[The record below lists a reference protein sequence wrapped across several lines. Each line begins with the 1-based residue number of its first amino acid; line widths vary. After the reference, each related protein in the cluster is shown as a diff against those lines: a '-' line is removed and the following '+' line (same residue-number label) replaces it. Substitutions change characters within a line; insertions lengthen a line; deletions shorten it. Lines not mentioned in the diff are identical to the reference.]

1 MRKSNLHGEEKLIQA
16 ELTDAKHRRLVR
28 PSSMRS
34 SAKLEGHLDCL
45 PGGATNRPRNSQI
58 GAITDHRVAN
68 HERQQC
74 IIALAVNRP
83 QATSGIGRIRL
94 TQRDLTA
101 VAYGPQIRR
110 HENRTPTLTKN
121 RDSQVPGD

>member
-1 MRKSNLHGEEKLIQA
+1 MRKFNLHGEDKLIQA

-28 PSSMRS
+28 LSSMRS

-68 HERQQC
+68 QERQQC

-83 QATSGIGRIRL
+83 QATSGIGRIRV
-94 TQRDLTA
+94 TQCNMTA
-101 VAYGPQIRR
+101 LDHSRR
-110 HENRTPTLTKN
+110 IGRYENRN
-121 RDSQVPGD
+121 SQVHGD